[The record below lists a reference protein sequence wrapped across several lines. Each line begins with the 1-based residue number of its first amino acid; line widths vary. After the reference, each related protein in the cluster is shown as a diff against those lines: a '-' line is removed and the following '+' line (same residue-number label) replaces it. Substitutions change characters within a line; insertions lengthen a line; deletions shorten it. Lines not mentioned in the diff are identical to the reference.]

1 MCAHVTSGGV
11 DVLGR
16 SASRYKTPIESIQLE
31 EVDPGGVTSM
41 SFTKF
46 TGFVRAWTVST
57 KGHRAVDRV
66 GVSPDPPIVD
76 DRRSAQIANQ
86 VPI

>member
-1 MCAHVTSGGV
+1 
-11 DVLGR
+11 
-16 SASRYKTPIESIQLE
+16 
-31 EVDPGGVTSM
+31 M